1 MNNFF
6 INPKDAQSSITKS
19 KERLKDNLF
28 IFNLLIE
35 KEKKSKLSKEESTKL
50 NNLVE
55 LAAIESTM
63 QFFWKCGYWVLREQ
77 QTMGPMDLY
86 AYKIVDGEKI
96 AYAVDVKGIRPNAK
110 KKPAHKPTL
119 SKVYEKKSYHIRD
132 QILKRIVAIV
142 YLKDEK
148 TRKEISF
155 TEGWHTSFK
164 GGQEELIKKRIKINK
179 QRI

>member
-35 KEKKSKLSKEESTKL
+35 KEKKSKLSKEESAKL
-50 NNLVE
+50 NNLIE

-86 AYKIVDGEKI
+86 AYKIVNGEKI
-96 AYAVDVKGIRPNAK
+96 AYAVDVKSIRPNAK
-110 KKPAHKPTL
+110 KKPAPKPTF
-119 SKVYEKKSYHIRD
+119 STIYEKKS
-132 QILKRIVAIV
+132 
-142 YLKDEK
+142 
-148 TRKEISF
+148 
-155 TEGWHTSFK
+155 
-164 GGQEELIKKRIKINK
+164 
-179 QRI
+179 